1 MNAVSTEPVVRL
13 RKAKN
18 EDSAVI
24 WTILQQAI
32 EQRRLDGSSQWQ
44 DGYPNPASI
53 QDDIDKGY
61 GFVLVTGDDTVI
73 AYAAVILN
81 NEPAYEAIKGKWL
94 TNDDF
99 FVVHRV
105 AVSNTMKGKGI
116 ATELFRLLEPFATA
130 QNVFSIKV
138 DTNFDNAPMLKILD
152 RLEYTYC
159 GEVFFRGSARK
170 AFEKVLSK

>member
-1 MNAVSTEPVVRL
+1 MNESTTEPVIRL
-13 RKAKN
+13 RKAN
-18 EDSAVI
+18 SNDSADI

-32 EQRRLDGSSQWQ
+32 EQRRLDGSTQWQ
-44 DGYPNPASI
+44 DGYPNPTSI
-53 QDDIDKGY
+53 QADIDNGY
-61 GFVLVTGDDTVI
+61 GFVLVNSDDTVI

-81 NEPAYEAIKGKWL
+81 NEPAYEAIDGKWL
-94 TNDDF
+94 TNNDF

-116 ATELFRLLEPFATA
+116 ATELFRLLEPFAVA
-130 QNVFSIKV
+130 QQVFSIKV

-152 RLEYTYC
+152 RLGYTYC